1 MLRLTTNVIAI
12 LFYKPVKSVRKF
24 DQNTDRG
31 TEEKKQLLGSA
42 KSEKLIIRPKCG
54 KIPNHVKSKIYP
66 MSLFITTKAP
76 LSLSCSLRTNNFVCS
91 EHIRYLKS
99 WTTIAE
105 NCNFLLPGPAKMDL
119 LSPYE
124 QSE

>member
-54 KIPNHVKSKIYP
+54 KIQIMLKAKFTLCPF
-66 MSLFITTKAP
+66 SLQQKP
-76 LSLSCSLRTNNFVCS
+76 LSLSLALF
-91 EHIRYLKS
+91 EQ
-99 WTTIAE
+99 TILCAVSTLDTS
-105 NCNFLLPGPAKMDL
+105 NHGPL
-119 LSPYE
+119 
-124 QSE
+124 